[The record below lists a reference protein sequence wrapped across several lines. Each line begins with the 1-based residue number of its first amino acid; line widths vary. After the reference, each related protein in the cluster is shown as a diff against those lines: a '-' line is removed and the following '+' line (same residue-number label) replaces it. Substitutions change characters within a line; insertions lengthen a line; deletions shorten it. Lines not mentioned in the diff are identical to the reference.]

1 MDKQEKVW
9 TLKDFNENKPKAF
22 DPDEI
27 SMFLNFLDRQRD
39 LSEVDF
45 DEYKDQANEQFDF
58 VALEKIN
65 NNKVSM
71 AQAKAQ
77 ATIDDRYIKVKKELR
92 NKKLLHLFW
101 KSLAKNGW
109 SHCENLKQS
118 TINDLAIQKLS
129 K

>member
-58 VALEKIN
+58 VALEKMN

-71 AQAKAQ
+71 ALAKAL
-77 ATIDDRYIKVKKELR
+77 ATIDDRYINVKK
-92 NKKLLHLFW
+92 
-101 KSLAKNGW
+101 
-109 SHCENLKQS
+109 
-118 TINDLAIQKLS
+118 
-129 K
+129 

>member
-45 DEYKDQANEQFDF
+45 
-58 VALEKIN
+58 VALEKMN